1 MVARMAGTRRI
12 RAIIVGRLEGRVI
25 IVTGG
30 AAGIGRAYID
40 GFVKEGAKVVIAD
53 IDSAGAV
60 RAAAEVAA
68 AGGESLAFTV
78 DVSDHAQTEA
88 MAEATLSRFGRID
101 GLVNNAAIAIRVKHV
116 NAPVEDLPIEEWD
129 RVIAVNLRGPFLCCR
144 AVLPQMKKQGHG
156 KIINIASGTFFK
168 GTPYISNYVASKG
181 GVIGLT
187 RTLARETGAS
197 GITVNCIAPG
207 LTASETEEMPASHY
221 QARVPDRAI
230 KRVEVPEDLVG
241 AAVFFMS
248 DDSDFMTGQTIIID
262 GGVAIN

>member
-1 MVARMAGTRRI
+1 MESARRVRTI
-12 RAIIVGRLEGRVI
+12 DVGRLDNRVI

-30 AAGIGRAYID
+30 AAGIGRAYIE
-40 GFVKEGAKVVIAD
+40 GFVAEGAKVVVAD
-53 IDSAGAV
+53 IDAEGAA
-60 RAAAEVAA
+60 RAAAEVLAR
-68 AGGESLAFTV
+68 GGEALAVVV
-78 DVSDHAQTEA
+78 DVSDHGQTQA
-88 MAEATLSRFGRID
+88 MVAVTLERFGRID

-116 NAPVEDLPIEEWD
+116 NAPVEDLPVEEWD

-144 AVLPQMKKQGHG
+144 AVLPHMKSRGYG

-168 GTPYISNYVASKG
+168 GTPFISNYVASKG

-187 RTLARETGAS
+187 RTLAREAGPS

-221 QARVPDRAI
+221 EARVPDRAI

-248 DDSDFMTGQTIIID
+248 EDSDFMTGQTIIID